1 MTETII
7 GIDLGTTN
15 SEVAIVQGGQVVV
28 IEDIA
33 GQKILPSFVS
43 IGENNE
49 ILVGEPARNQ
59 YILYPERTIKSVKRK
74 MGEDIKLEMGDQ
86 SYSPQEIS
94 AIILKR
100 LKNIAE
106 DYLKQTVHK
115 AVITVP
121 AYFSDAQRQ
130 ATREA
135 GEIAGLDVV
144 RVINEPTAAALVYEA
159 NQKEHKRV
167 LVYDLG
173 GGTFD
178 VSVVSIEE
186 DVVEVVASHGNNH
199 LGGDDFDQKIVEYI
213 LKHLKEKQNVDIED
227 TRKAMARINRAS
239 ETAKRTLSDQPYVT
253 IEEEYLTEH
262 EGTPVNL
269 SLELGRYEYE
279 AMISSYIEE
288 TLESVHTALEDAK
301 LVATDI
307 DEIILVGGST
317 RTPLVG
323 QRLKEEFG
331 LTPKSGIDPDLCV
344 AMGAAMQAARIA
356 GDTVSSVLVDIT
368 PYTFGTSAVGELGG
382 GFYPYVYIPI
392 IKKNTPIPTS
402 KTEVV
407 YTLRD
412 NQEQVKVDIYQGEDQ
427 DAIKNIQIGEFM
439 IPGLSKVPEGNP
451 ILINLALDIN
461 GILNVTAKEKISGL
475 AKSITINHA
484 LTSRMEEA
492 SISESKER
500 ISGLFG
506 EEASSEQE
514 QETDERIEKAQ
525 ALIAKAEDFL
535 KKEIS
540 SEDREDIAHAVETI
554 KDALNKEDFATLET
568 TTNKLSD
575 ILYYLES

>member
-412 NQEQVKVDIYQGEDQ
+412 NQEQVKVDVYQGEDQ

>member
-1 MTETII
+1 MTEIII

-15 SEVAIVQGGQVVV
+15 SEVAIVQGGQVIV
-28 IEDIA
+28 IGDA
-33 GQKILPSFVS
+33 LGQKILPSFVG

-59 YILYPERTIKSVKRK
+59 YVLYPERTIKSVKRK

-86 SYSPQEIS
+86 SYSPQEVS

-106 DYLKQTVHK
+106 DYLKQPVQK

-135 GEIAGLDVV
+135 GKIAGLDVV

-159 NQKEHKRV
+159 AQKEHKRV

-199 LGGDDFDQKIVEYI
+199 LGGDDFDQKLVEHI
-213 LKHLKEKQNVDIED
+213 LKFLSEKQGVDIKTD
-227 TRKAMARINRAS
+227 RKALARINRAA
-239 ETAKRTLSDQPYVT
+239 EAAKRALSDKPYVT
-253 IEEEYLTEH
+253 VEEEYLTEQ
-262 EGTPVNL
+262 EGMPVNL
-269 SLELGRYEYE
+269 SIELERYEYE
-279 AMISSYIEE
+279 KMISSYIEE

-301 LVATDI
+301 LIAADI
-307 DEIILVGGST
+307 DEIVLVGGST

-331 LTPKSGIDPDLCV
+331 LAPKSGVDPDLCV

-368 PYTFGTSAVGELGG
+368 
-382 GFYPYVYIPI
+382 
-392 IKKNTPIPTS
+392 
-402 KTEVV
+402 
-407 YTLRD
+407 
-412 NQEQVKVDIYQGEDQ
+412 
-427 DAIKNIQIGEFM
+427 
-439 IPGLSKVPEGNP
+439 
-451 ILINLALDIN
+451 
-461 GILNVTAKEKISGL
+461 
-475 AKSITINHA
+475 
-484 LTSRMEEA
+484 
-492 SISESKER
+492 
-500 ISGLFG
+500 
-506 EEASSEQE
+506 
-514 QETDERIEKAQ
+514 
-525 ALIAKAEDFL
+525 
-535 KKEIS
+535 
-540 SEDREDIAHAVETI
+540 
-554 KDALNKEDFATLET
+554 
-568 TTNKLSD
+568 
-575 ILYYLES
+575 